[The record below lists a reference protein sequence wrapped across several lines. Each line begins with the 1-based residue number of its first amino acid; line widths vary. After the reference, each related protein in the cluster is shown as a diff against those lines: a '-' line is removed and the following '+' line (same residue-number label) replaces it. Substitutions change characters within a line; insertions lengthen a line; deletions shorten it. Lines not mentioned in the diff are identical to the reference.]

1 MIDGPQLQRNYVV
14 IEGNIGSGKTS
25 LATLLAERWNARL
38 ILEQFSDNPFLP
50 KFYENPDRHAFA
62 LELSFL
68 AERYNQNRNELN
80 WPDLFRPCVIADYAF
95 AKSLIFAGI
104 NLPEDEFE
112 LYRSL
117 FHIIHGRLPKPDL
130 IVFLHCSEEK
140 SLRQIKMRG
149 RSYEQDIDMAYLKR
163 ITEGYLDF
171 FRQQPETPILI
182 LDTEHIDFVSSA
194 EDFSKILL
202 HIHQHHHPGIT
213 FINPLSNEQ

>member
-1 MIDGPQLQRNYVV
+1 MMDGPYHQRNYVV

-25 LATLLAERWNARL
+25 LASILAERWNARL
-38 ILEQFSDNPFLP
+38 LLEQFSDNPFLP
-50 KFYENPDRHAFA
+50 KFYENPERHAFA

-80 WPDLFRPCVIADYAF
+80 RPDLFRPCVVADYAF

-130 IVFLHCSEEK
+130 VVFLHCSDEK
-140 SLRQIKMRG
+140 SMRQIRKRG
-149 RSYEQDIDMAYLKR
+149 RSYEQEIDIAYLRR
-163 ITEGYLDF
+163 ITQGYLEF
-171 FRQQPETPILI
+171 FRQQPETPVLI
-182 LDTEHIDFVSSA
+182 IDTEHIDFVSSPL
-194 EDFSKILL
+194 DLSRILFQL
-202 HIHQHHHPGIT
+202 QREHRPGMI
-213 FINPLSNEQ
+213 FIDPLTHGQ

>member
-1 MIDGPQLQRNYVV
+1 MIDGTQHQRNYVV
-14 IEGNIGSGKTS
+14 IEGNIGSGKTT
-25 LATLLAERWNARL
+25 LASLLAERWNARL

-50 KFYENPDRHAFA
+50 KFYENPERHAFA

-80 WPDLFRPCVIADYAF
+80 RPDLFRPCVVADYAF

-130 IVFLHCSEEK
+130 VVFLHCSEEK
-140 SLRQIKMRG
+140 SMRQIRKRG
-149 RSYEQDIDMAYLKR
+149 RSYEQDIDIAYLRR
-163 ITEGYLDF
+163 ITEGYLEF
-171 FRQQPETPILI
+171 FRQQPETPVII
-182 LDTEHIDFVSSA
+182 IDTEHIDFVSSPL
-194 EDFSKILL
+194 DLSRILMHL
-202 HIHQHHHPGIT
+202 QKDHRPGMT
-213 FINPLSNEQ
+213 FIDPLTTNP